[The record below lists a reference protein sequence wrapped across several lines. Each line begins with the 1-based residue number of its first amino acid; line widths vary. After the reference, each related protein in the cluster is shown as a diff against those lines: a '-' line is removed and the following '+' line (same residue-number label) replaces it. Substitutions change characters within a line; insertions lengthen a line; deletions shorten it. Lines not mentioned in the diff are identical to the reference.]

1 MSNSIIV
8 SIVDFCA
15 LHRWPVIVAGTLLMA
30 ATAGFDYE
38 RFSIT
43 TDVEA
48 LISQSLPWHQRQL
61 AFAKAFPQSGIAAV
75 ISAPTAENAEQA
87 TNALAQRL
95 AKSPDLFRAV
105 VQPDSGAFFE
115 QNGLLFVSL
124 AEVKKSIGGLSK
136 AQFLI
141 SELAS
146 DPTLRGALKAL
157 SFAVQG
163 VEGGQV
169 KIDQFAW
176 PLSLADKTLSDVLS
190 GKAATFSW
198 QELTRGQPAKPSQ
211 LRHFVEINPVLDF
224 GELQPGARATS
235 EIRQA
240 VADLDLVRKFGAKVQ
255 LTGQVPMNDDQFSV
269 IRHSAVR
276 DTLTALLGVLIILWF
291 ALRSWNII
299 AAVLFSLMVGLAV
312 TSALGLAMVGAFN
325 LISIA
330 FFVLFVG
337 LGVDFGIQFSVRYR
351 SERHEH
357 HNLRGALRG
366 AARKVGA
373 PLTLAAAATA
383 VAFFSF
389 IPTDYKGL
397 SELGLIA
404 GCGMLIAFLCSI
416 ALLPAMLALL
426 NPPGEPASIGFNAL
440 APLDSFL
447 QRHRVA
453 VIAITVIAVL
463 AGTPLL
469 LHLPF
474 DFNPIN
480 LQNPNS
486 PSVVTYRELQRN
498 PETNGSDAEVLAPN
512 LDQADIIAKRLAVL
526 PEVSRT
532 LTLSSFIP
540 TDQDQKITA
549 INSASQGLGSAL
561 NPKQQQPAPSD
572 EDLVAAI
579 RATSADLQKA
589 ARNASGA
596 AADSARHVS
605 ELLTRL
611 AQSDANMRSN
621 AGAAIVPPLIVD
633 LDQLRNGLDPQP
645 VTVKTLPPDLVRAWL
660 SADGRARVQ
669 VLPKGELSDTSGL
682 RNFATAILAAEPSTT
697 GPAVSY
703 YESGETV
710 TRAFI
715 EAGILALAVIAVLLF
730 IALRRIA
737 DVLLILVPLLL
748 AGTVTLE
755 VCVMTG
761 LALNFANIIALPL
774 LLGVGVA
781 FKIYYTMAWRAGK
794 TGLLQSTLTRAVIFS
809 AMTNAIAF
817 GSMAASSYPGMSSMG
832 KLMALALF
840 CTLTSAVLFQP
851 VLMGRPRKLEGET
864 PRPDSSP
871 APAEEGDV
879 RELLREFR
887 QTHRKSNRV

>member
-1 MSNSIIV
+1 M
-8 SIVDFCA
+8 
-15 LHRWPVIVAGTLLMA
+15 VATG
-30 ATAGFDYE
+30 GFDYE

-48 LISQSLPWHQRQL
+48 LISQNLPWHQRQF
-61 AFAKAFPQSGIAAV
+61 AFAEAFPQNGIAAV
-75 ISAPTAENAEQA
+75 ISAPTSENAEQA
-87 TNALAQRL
+87 TDALAQRL
-95 AKSPDLFRAV
+95 AKSPDLFRTV

-115 QNGLLFVSL
+115 QHGLLFDTL
-124 AEVKKSIGGLSK
+124 ADVKKSIGGLSK

-157 SFAVQG
+157 SFAAQG
-163 VEGGQV
+163 VDGGQV
-169 KIDQFAW
+169 KIDQLAW
-176 PLSLADKTLSDVLS
+176 PLSLVEKALSDVLS
-190 GKAATFSW
+190 GKPATFSW
-198 QELTRGQPAKPSQ
+198 QDLARGEAARSSQ

-224 GELQPGARATS
+224 GELQPGARATAG
-235 EIRQA
+235 IRQA
-240 VADLDLVRKFGAKVQ
+240 AADLDLGGKFGAKVE

-269 IRHSAVR
+269 IRHSALR
-276 DTLTALLGVLIILWF
+276 DTLTALLGVLVILWF
-291 ALRSWNII
+291 ALRSWKII

-366 AARKVGA
+366 TARKVGA

-416 ALLPAMLALL
+416 TLLPAMLALL
-426 NPPGEPASIGFNAL
+426 NPPGEPASVGFNAL

-453 VIAITVIAVL
+453 VIAMTLIVVL
-463 AGTPLL
+463 VGTPLL

-480 LQNPNS
+480 LQNPNA

-498 PETNGSDAEVLAPN
+498 PETSGNDAEVLAPN
-512 LDQADIIAKRLAVL
+512 LDRAEVTAKRLAAL

-532 LTLSSFIP
+532 LTLSSFVP
-540 TDQDQKITA
+540 TDQDQKIAA
-549 INSASQGLGSAL
+549 INSASPGLGSAL

-572 EDLVAAI
+572 HDLVAVM
-579 RATSADLQKA
+579 RATSADLLK
-589 ARNASGA
+589 ASGTKTGPG
-596 AADSARHVS
+596 ADSARHVS

-611 AQSDANMRSN
+611 AQSSAATRNKAS
-621 AGAAIVPPLIVD
+621 AAIVPPLIAD
-633 LDQLRNGLDPQP
+633 LDQLRSSLDPRP
-645 VTVKTLPPDLVRAWL
+645 VTVKTLPPGLVHAWL
-660 SADGRARVQ
+660 SPDGRARVQ
-669 VLPKGELSDTSGL
+669 VLPRGELSDSNAL
-682 RNFATAILAAEPSTT
+682 RKFATAILAAEPSAT
-697 GPAVSY
+697 GPAISY

-715 EAGILALAVIAVLLF
+715 EAGILALVSIAVLLF
-730 IALRRIA
+730 IALRRVT
-737 DVLLILVPLLL
+737 DVLLTLVPLLL
-748 AGTVTLE
+748 AGAVTLE

-817 GSMAASSYPGMSSMG
+817 GSMAVSSYPGMASMG

-840 CTLTSAVLFQP
+840 CTLAAAVLFQP
-851 VLMGRPRKLEGET
+851 VLMGRPRQRDSGS
-864 PRPDSSP
+864 PRRDSLP
-871 APAEEGDV
+871 APAE
-879 RELLREFR
+879 
-887 QTHRKSNRV
+887 

>member
-1 MSNSIIV
+1 MLNSVIV

-15 LHRWPVIVAGTLLMA
+15 RYRWSVIVVGTLLMV
-30 ATAGFDYE
+30 ATGGFDYE

-48 LISQSLPWHQRQL
+48 LISQNLPWHQRQF
-61 AFAKAFPQSGIAAV
+61 AFAEAFPQNGIAAV
-75 ISAPTAENAEQA
+75 ISAPTSENAEQA
-87 TNALAQRL
+87 TDALAQRL
-95 AKSPDLFRAV
+95 SKSPDLFRAV

-115 QNGLLFVSL
+115 HNGLLFDTL
-124 AEVKKSIGGLSK
+124 ADVKKSIGGLSK
-136 AQFLI
+136 AQFLV

-157 SFAVQG
+157 SFAAQG
-163 VEGGQV
+163 VDGGQL
-169 KIDQFAW
+169 KIDQLAW
-176 PLSLADKTLSDVLS
+176 PLSLADKTLSDLLS
-190 GKAATFSW
+190 GKPTTFSW
-198 QELTRGQPAKPSQ
+198 QELARGQPTKSSQ

-224 GELQPGARATS
+224 GELQPGARATAA
-235 EIRQA
+235 IRQA
-240 VADLDLVRKFGAKVQ
+240 AADLDLGGKFGAKVE

-276 DTLTALLGVLIILWF
+276 DTLTALLGVLVILWF
-291 ALRSWNII
+291 ALRSWKIT
-299 AAVLFSLMVGLAV
+299 AAVIFSLMVGLAV

-351 SERHEH
+351 SERHGRN
-357 HNLRGALRG
+357 NLRGALRG
-366 AARKVGA
+366 TARKVGA

-416 ALLPAMLALL
+416 TLLPAMLALL
-426 NPPGEPASIGFNAL
+426 NPPGEPASVGFNAL
-440 APLDSFL
+440 APLDGFL

-453 VIAITVIAVL
+453 VIAITLIVVL

-480 LQNPNS
+480 LQNPNA
-486 PSVVTYRELQRN
+486 PSVVTYRELQRS
-498 PETNGSDAEVLAPN
+498 PETSGNDAEVLAPN
-512 LDQADIIAKRLAVL
+512 LDQADVTAKQLAVL
-526 PEVSRT
+526 PEVSRA
-532 LTLSSFIP
+532 LTLRSFIP
-540 TDQDQKITA
+540 ADQDQKIAA
-549 INSASQGLGSAL
+549 IDSASQSLGSAL

-572 EDLVAAI
+572 QDLVAAM
-579 RATSADLQKA
+579 RATSADLLKA
-589 ARNASGA
+589 AGTTSDPSAN
-596 AADSARHVS
+596 SARHVS

-611 AQSDANMRSN
+611 AQSN
-621 AGAAIVPPLIVD
+621 AATRNKASAAIVPPLIAD
-633 LDQLRNGLDPQP
+633 LDQLRSSLDPRP

-660 SADGRARVQ
+660 STDGRARVQ
-669 VLPKGELSDTSGL
+669 VLPRGELSDTNAL
-682 RNFATAILAAEPSTT
+682 RKFATAILATEPSAT
-697 GPAVSY
+697 GPAISY

-715 EAGILALAVIAVLLF
+715 EAGSLALVSIAVLLF
-730 IALRRIA
+730 IALRRVT
-737 DVLLILVPLLL
+737 DVLLTLVPLLL

-761 LALNFANIIALPL
+761 MALNFANIIALPL

-817 GSMAASSYPGMSSMG
+817 GSMAVSSYPGMSSMG

-840 CTLTSAVLFQP
+840 CTLAAAVLFQP
-851 VLMGRPRKLEGET
+851 VLMGRPRQQDSDS
-864 PRPDSSP
+864 PRRDPLP
-871 APAEEGDV
+871 APAE
-879 RELLREFR
+879 
-887 QTHRKSNRV
+887 

>member
-1 MSNSIIV
+1 MLNSVIV
-8 SIVDFCA
+8 SVVDLCA
-15 LHRWPVIVAGTLLMA
+15 RYRWSVIVVGTLLMV
-30 ATAGFDYE
+30 ATGSFDYE

-48 LISQSLPWHQRQL
+48 LISQNLPWHQRQF
-61 AFAKAFPQSGIAAV
+61 AFAKAFPQNGIAAV
-75 ISAPTAENAEQA
+75 ISAPTSENAEQA

-95 AKSPDLFRAV
+95 SKRPNLFRAV

-115 QNGLLFVSL
+115 QNGLLFDTL
-124 AEVKKSIGGLSK
+124 ADVKKSIGGLSK
-136 AQFLI
+136 AQFLV

-157 SFAVQG
+157 SFAAQG
-163 VEGGQV
+163 VDGGQL
-169 KIDQFAW
+169 KIDQLAW
-176 PLSLADKTLSDVLS
+176 PLSLADKTLSDLLS
-190 GKAATFSW
+190 GKPATFSW
-198 QELTRGQPAKPSQ
+198 QELARGQPAKPSQ

-224 GELQPGARATS
+224 GELQPGAKATAG
-235 EIRQA
+235 IRQA
-240 VADLDLVRKFGAKVQ
+240 AADLDLGGKFGAKVE

-276 DTLTALLGVLIILWF
+276 DTLTALLGVLVILWF
-291 ALRSWNII
+291 ALRSWKIL
-299 AAVLFSLMVGLAV
+299 AAVIFSLMVGLAV

-357 HNLRGALRG
+357 NNLRGALRG
-366 AARKVGA
+366 TARKVGA

-416 ALLPAMLALL
+416 TLLPAMLALL

-440 APLDSFL
+440 APLDGFL

-453 VIAITVIAVL
+453 VIAITLIVVL

-480 LQNPNS
+480 LQSPNA

-498 PETNGSDAEVLAPN
+498 PETSGNDAEILAPN
-512 LDQADIIAKRLAVL
+512 FDQADVTAKRLAVL
-526 PEVSRT
+526 PWVSRS

-540 TDQDQKITA
+540 TDQDQKIAA

-572 EDLVAAI
+572 QDLVAAM
-579 RATSADLQKA
+579 RATSADLSKA
-589 ARNASGA
+589 AGTTTGPG
-596 AADSARHVS
+596 ADSARHVS
-605 ELLTRL
+605 ALLTRL
-611 AQSDANMRSN
+611 AESDAATRNK
-621 AGAAIVPPLIVD
+621 AGAAIVPPLIAD
-633 LDQLRNGLDPQP
+633 LDQLRNNLDPQL
-645 VTVKTLPPDLVRAWL
+645 VTVKTLPPGLVRAWL
-660 SADGRARVQ
+660 SPDGRARVQ
-669 VLPKGELSDTSGL
+669 VLPRGELSDTNAL
-682 RNFATAILAAEPSTT
+682 RKFATAILAVEPSAT
-697 GPAVSY
+697 GPAISY

-715 EAGILALAVIAVLLF
+715 EAGILALVSIAVLLF
-730 IALRRIA
+730 IALRRVT
-737 DVLLILVPLLL
+737 DVLLTLVPLLL

-817 GSMAASSYPGMSSMG
+817 GSMAVSSYPGMSSMG
-832 KLMALALF
+832 KLMALALL
-840 CTLTSAVLFQP
+840 CTLAAAVLFQP
-851 VLMGRPRKLEGET
+851 VLMGRPRQQ
-864 PRPDSSP
+864 DSGSPQHDPLP
-871 APAEEGDV
+871 APAE
-879 RELLREFR
+879 
-887 QTHRKSNRV
+887 

>member
-1 MSNSIIV
+1 MLNSIIV

-15 LHRWPVIVAGTLLMA
+15 RHRWPVIVVGTLLMV
-30 ATAGFDYE
+30 ATGGFDYE

-61 AFAKAFPQSGIAAV
+61 AFDKAFPQGGIAAV

-87 TNALAQRL
+87 TNALARRL
-95 AKSPDLFRAV
+95 AKSPNLFRAV

-115 QNGLLFVSL
+115 QHGLLFDTL
-124 AEVKKSIGGLSK
+124 ANVKKSIGGLSK
-136 AQFLI
+136 AQFLV

-146 DPTLRGALKAL
+146 DPTLRGTLKAL
-157 SFAVQG
+157 SFAAQG

-169 KIDQFAW
+169 KIDQLAW
-176 PLSLADKTLSDVLS
+176 PLSLADKLLSDVLS
-190 GKAATFSW
+190 GKPATFSW
-198 QELTRGQPAKPSQ
+198 QELTRGQPAQPSQ
-211 LRHFVEINPVLDF
+211 LRHFVEIDPVLDF
-224 GELQPGARATS
+224 GELQPGARATAG
-235 EIRQA
+235 IRQA
-240 VADLDLVRKFGAKVQ
+240 AADLDLGGKFGAKVE
-255 LTGQVPMNDDQFSV
+255 LTGLVPMNDDQFSV
-269 IRHSAVR
+269 IRHSALR
-276 DTLTALLGVLIILWF
+276 DTLTALLGVLIMLWF
-291 ALRSWNII
+291 ALRSWKII
-299 AAVLFSLMVGLAV
+299 AAVMFSLMVGLAV

-351 SERHEH
+351 SERHQH
-357 HNLRGALRG
+357 NNLRGALRG

-416 ALLPAMLALL
+416 TLLPAMLALL
-426 NPPGEPASIGFNAL
+426 NPPGEPASVGFNAL

-453 VIAITVIAVL
+453 VIAITLIVVL

-480 LQNPNS
+480 LQNPNA
-486 PSVVTYRELQRN
+486 PSVVTYRELQKN
-498 PETNGSDAEVLAPN
+498 PETSGNDAEVLAPN
-512 LDQADIIAKRLAVL
+512 LDQADATAKRLAAL
-526 PEVSRT
+526 PGVSRT

-540 TDQDQKITA
+540 TDQDQKIAA
-549 INSASQGLGSAL
+549 IKSASQGLGSAL

-572 EDLVAAI
+572 QDLVTAM
-579 RATSADLQKA
+579 RATSADLLK
-589 ARNASGA
+589 ASGTTTGSS
-596 AADSARHVS
+596 ADSARHVS
-605 ELLTRL
+605 DLLTRL
-611 AQSDANMRSN
+611 AQSNAATRNK
-621 AGAAIVPPLIVD
+621 AGAAIVSPLIAD
-633 LDQLRNGLDPQP
+633 LDQLRSSLDPRP
-645 VTVKTLPPDLVRAWL
+645 VTVKTLPPGLVHAWL
-660 SADGRARVQ
+660 SPDGRARVQ
-669 VLPKGELSDTSGL
+669 VLPRGELNDTHGL
-682 RNFATAILAAEPSTT
+682 RKFATAILAAEPSAT
-697 GPAVSY
+697 GPAISY

-715 EAGILALAVIAVLLF
+715 EAGILALVSIAVLLF
-730 IALRRIA
+730 IALRRVT
-737 DVLLILVPLLL
+737 DVLLTLVPLLL

-817 GSMAASSYPGMSSMG
+817 GSMAVSSYPGMSSMG

-840 CTLTSAVLFQP
+840 CTLAAAVLFQP
-851 VLMGRPRKLEGET
+851 VLMGRPRQQESGSLRRD
-864 PRPDSSP
+864 PLP
-871 APAEEGDV
+871 APAE
-879 RELLREFR
+879 
-887 QTHRKSNRV
+887 